1 MLENTIKLLLT
12 TIILCSGIT
21 SLFAQSG
28 TYYTIQD
35 LETWT
40 STQVKYKVNK
50 KLDFAFEEQLR
61 LKDNARN
68 IDQYFSEITANFNLS
83 KKFNLGLGSR
93 YIKENDNIGKKQG
106 YETHF
111 RWNVD
116 LGFKHEIKN
125 LDLKYRL
132 SYQSKNELNITKAE
146 GDTAQNTL
154 RFKIGA
160 GYNIKNWKFDPK
172 LSAEVFNL
180 RNNNEGLNRVRYSV
194 GTDYNFKNAG
204 ELGAY
209 YRMEKE
215 LTGVFRKTTNII
227 GIQYVYTIKSKKI

>member
-68 IDQYFSEITANFNLS
+68 IDQYF
-83 KKFNLGLGSR
+83 
-93 YIKENDNIGKKQG
+93 
-106 YETHF
+106 
-111 RWNVD
+111 
-116 LGFKHEIKN
+116 
-125 LDLKYRL
+125 
-132 SYQSKNELNITKAE
+132 
-146 GDTAQNTL
+146 
-154 RFKIGA
+154 
-160 GYNIKNWKFDPK
+160 
-172 LSAEVFNL
+172 
-180 RNNNEGLNRVRYSV
+180 
-194 GTDYNFKNAG
+194 
-204 ELGAY
+204 
-209 YRMEKE
+209 
-215 LTGVFRKTTNII
+215 
-227 GIQYVYTIKSKKI
+227 